1 MLDRIEDESGA
12 PMADAV
18 LRIFGAIANWHHQR
32 HEDYHPPLTK
42 GMSRVSERHRKRI
55 LADAEIKAIWNCKG
69 GSFGDLIKF
78 ALLSAQRRE
87 KVRTLR
93 WDDIEGGVWTIRTE
107 PREKGNPGQL
117 RLPKLALDIIAKQ
130 PRLNAFVFPGRW
142 DGPITSS
149 GNYKAEFDRLCG
161 VKDWRVHDLRR
172 TARSLMARAGVI
184 SEHAERVMGHKI
196 AGVEAF
202 TTDIRTRTRW
212 PPR

>member
-1 MLDRIEDESGA
+1 
-12 PMADAV
+12 
-18 LRIFGAIANWHHQR
+18 
-32 HEDYHPPLTK
+32 
-42 GMSRVSERHRKRI
+42 
-55 LADAEIKAIWNCKG
+55 
-69 GSFGDLIKF
+69 
-78 ALLSAQRRE
+78 
-87 KVRTLR
+87 VRTLR

-196 AGVEAF
+196 AGVEGVYDRHSYADEMAAALTELAELIERIVVQGF
-202 TTDIRTRTRW
+202 SIGVITKM
-212 PPR
+212 